1 MSDSAP
7 LIDRAAQLR
16 AAFDQSFASAPS
28 LETEAVE
35 QFLAIRIGADRYVLR
50 LADVSG
56 LFADKPI
63 TWLPSPLPELL
74 GIAGFRGT
82 MLPVYDLGALVGYPR
97 TPAPRWLLVAASAP
111 VALAFEAFD
120 GYLTLKG
127 AVVRPE
133 VQARH
138 DHVRET
144 LQTDVASPVIH
155 VPSVLNWIR
164 SRVGHD
170 RSI

>member
-7 LIDRAAQLR
+7 LLDRAAQLR
-16 AAFDQSFASAPS
+16 AAFDQSFAAAPP
-28 LETEAVE
+28 LETDAIE
-35 QFLAIRIGADRYVLR
+35 QFLAIRIAADRYALR
-50 LADVSG
+50 LSDVSG

-63 TWLPSPLPELL
+63 TWLPSPMPELL

-82 MLPVYDLGALVGYPR
+82 MLPVYDLGALVGYAR
-97 TPAPRWLLVAASAP
+97 TAAPRWLLVAAAAP
-111 VALAFEAFD
+111 LALAFEGFD
-120 GYLTLKG
+120 GYLTLRG

-133 VQARH
+133 AHARH

-144 LQTDVASPVIH
+144 LQADLAYPVIH
-155 VPSVLNWIR
+155 VTSVLNSIR

-170 RSI
+170 RLI